1 MTIMQKKKE
10 EKLIE
15 MKTLTKLDALM
26 KLRLVVITIFA
37 LMTFS
42 IMLILAN
49 QYPIGAGVIL
59 ISYIVVL
66 VLMVKL
72 LITKEL

>member
-1 MTIMQKKKE
+1 MQKKADVKASE
-10 EKLIE
+10 TINLK
-15 MKTLTKLDALM
+15 MNTLM
-26 KLRLVVITIFA
+26 KLRLIVISVFA
-37 LMTFS
+37 LMTLS
-42 IMLILAN
+42 IILILAN

-72 LITKEL
+72 LIAKES

>member
-1 MTIMQKKKE
+1 MPKE
-10 EKLIE
+10 KTGKINEI
-15 MKTLTKLDALM
+15 KTLTKLNVLL

-37 LMTFS
+37 LMTLS
-42 IMLILAN
+42 IILILAN

-59 ISYIVVL
+59 ISYIMVL

>member
-1 MTIMQKKKE
+1 MQKKADVKAL
-10 EKLIE
+10 EKISSELN
-15 MKTLTKLDALM
+15 ALM

-42 IMLILAN
+42 IILILAN
-49 QYPIGAGVIL
+49 QYPIGAGAIL
-59 ISYIVVL
+59 ISYIAVL